1 MSIHQDLE
9 NTAWVK
15 EIFTDLL
22 EKCTTFSYYNE
33 LTDAI
38 TATLKDDAWIKDIYK
53 TVEKQGTDNS
63 ERVKLAAV
71 VAQKFNDKDWAKNL
85 LEAAEQ
91 NSRTPYDLTFVG
103 GAYLRLLDDQDKA
116 IALFEAAEAQCTDQ
130 ASYAG
135 LISLIQGQ
143 TKDPAYLT
151 RILLSAQKKLSNFD
165 DLLFLAETA
174 CIQLTDSQPASRLYA
189 SAEGKAT
196 DNRQL
201 SRLATSLN
209 QLKKDSAWASRVL
222 RKIA

>member
-71 VAQKFNDKDWAKNL
+71 VAQKFNDKDWAKIFWKPLNK
-85 LEAAEQ
+85 
-91 NSRTPYDLTFVG
+91 T
-103 GAYLRLLDDQDKA
+103 
-116 IALFEAAEAQCTDQ
+116 
-130 ASYAG
+130 AG
-135 LISLIQGQ
+135 LPTTS
-143 TKDPAYLT
+143 
-151 RILLSAQKKLSNFD
+151 LLSAARISGFWMIRTRPLPCLK
-165 DLLFLAETA
+165 
-174 CIQLTDSQPASRLYA
+174 
-189 SAEGKAT
+189 
-196 DNRQL
+196 RQ
-201 SRLATSLN
+201 RHNAPIRHPMP
-209 QLKKDSAWASRVL
+209 D
-222 RKIA
+222 